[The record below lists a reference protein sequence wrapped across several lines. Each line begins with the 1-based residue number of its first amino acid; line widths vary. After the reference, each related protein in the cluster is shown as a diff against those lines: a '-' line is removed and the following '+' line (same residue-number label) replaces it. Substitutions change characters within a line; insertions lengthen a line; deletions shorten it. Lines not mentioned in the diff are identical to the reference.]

1 MSGKKLAIEKFKRTE
16 MGNKSRSMPKYLY
29 FYLVFNSDANY
40 RVKLPTL
47 DDLKSDYIGYVV
59 NLMGNNVS
67 EAAKILHISRP
78 TIHNR
83 RTSLLH

>member
-1 MSGKKLAIEKFKRTE
+1 MHKF
-16 MGNKSRSMPKYLY
+16 MPKYLY

-47 DDLKSDYIGYVV
+47 VDLKSDYIGYV
-59 NLMGNNVS
+59 LDITENNIS
-67 EAAKILHISRP
+67 EAAEILHISRP

-83 RTSLLH
+83 KRNSLLH